1 MCNGFRFLRS
11 LLHNLEERNVKVKI
25 AVIGATGSA
34 YKRTLPALEN
44 SDICRAVAAQAR
56 NAELLAKACERF
68 GIGESYASE
77 EQMLARADYDMV
89 FIANPPFMHRESIA
103 RAVKTGK
110 PILCEKPLAQNAAE
124 AVACAELLEEY
135 GGGFAVAHHLRH
147 QKAFADIK
155 EILRSGEIGKVESAC
170 FRWGFRM
177 NENAKNGL
185 WKLDPALGGGGT
197 LSDNGVHALDMAIAL
212 FGKPQKVAGNSAHI
226 RFDTVFDS
234 ETAFLAYN
242 GLSVTVSSS
251 QSASP
256 DFNDLVICGDCGRIE
271 ARGFFG
277 EKSLRELTVD
287 CGQEKRRTVYNDVNP
302 YALEVEDF
310 ARRYVLNSTVEY
322 CGSSLSDS
330 VLAMQIIEEARK

>member
-44 SDICRAVAAQAR
+44 SDICRAV
-56 NAELLAKACERF
+56 
-68 GIGESYASE
+68 IGESYTSE

-124 AVACAELLEEY
+124 AVACAELLEDY

-155 EILRSGEIGKVESAC
+155 EILHSVGQRRARSRYGDSFVRQAAKGCGKQC
-170 FRWGFRM
+170 
-177 NENAKNGL
+177 
-185 WKLDPALGGGGT
+185 
-197 LSDNGVHALDMAIAL
+197 
-212 FGKPQKVAGNSAHI
+212 
-226 RFDTVFDS
+226 
-234 ETAFLAYN
+234 AY
-242 GLSVTVSSS
+242 
-251 QSASP
+251 
-256 DFNDLVICGDCGRIE
+256 
-271 ARGFFG
+271 
-277 EKSLRELTVD
+277 SLRYRIR
-287 CGQEKRRTVYNDVNP
+287 QRNR
-302 YALEVEDF
+302 
-310 ARRYVLNSTVEY
+310 
-322 CGSSLSDS
+322 LSR
-330 VLAMQIIEEARK
+330 I